1 MQLKRLVAFH
11 KVLADPTRLRILVLL
26 AKEPLH
32 GQALAG
38 KLGLTPPTITH
49 HVSKLREAGLIYER
63 RVKNTIY
70 IHLDTIAFRRDV
82 EAVLHLVLSE
92 EEHEGK
98 VHMTEETTEEKE
110 QLSVLRN
117 FFTPDGKLKQLPGK
131 QKKRLIVLEYLIRN
145 LQVGKRYTEKE
156 INEHL
161 QSFHEDYATIRREL
175 VIHHFFYRENGIYEL
190 NPPEMWRSS
199 NGG

>member
-11 KVLADPTRLRILVLL
+11 KVIADPTRLRILVLL

-49 HVSKLREAGLIYER
+49 HISKLREIGLIYER

-70 IHLDTIAFRRDV
+70 IHLDPIAFRRDV
-82 EAVLHLVLSE
+82 EAVLQLVFPDE
-92 EEHEGK
+92 QKE
-98 VHMTEETTEEKE
+98 VYMTEEKE

-117 FFTPDGKLKQLPGK
+117 FFTSDGKLKQLPGK
-131 QKKRLIVLEYLIRN
+131 QKKRLIVLEHLIRT
-145 LQVGKRYTEKE
+145 LQVGKKYTEKE

-190 NPPEMWRSS
+190 NPPEMWRSRS
-199 NGG
+199 GI